1 MPHRACT
8 VSFDARGVRYEAK
21 VDAES
26 TYEAAVLALKQWDAR
41 RYVKGPSRATV
52 LAIEV
57 AAPRVVRV
65 RMADVLDWL
74 YHRPSKTRAEH
85 ERKQRLRALLAHQR

>member
-1 MPHRACT
+1 VPLGFR
-8 VSFDARGVRYEAK
+8 SSERGGWHEAK

-26 TYEAAVLALKQWDAR
+26 AYEATVLALKQWDAR

-65 RMADVLDWL
+65 RMADVLEWL
-74 YHRPSKTRAEH
+74 YYRPSKTRAEDK
-85 ERKQRLRALLAHQR
+85 RK